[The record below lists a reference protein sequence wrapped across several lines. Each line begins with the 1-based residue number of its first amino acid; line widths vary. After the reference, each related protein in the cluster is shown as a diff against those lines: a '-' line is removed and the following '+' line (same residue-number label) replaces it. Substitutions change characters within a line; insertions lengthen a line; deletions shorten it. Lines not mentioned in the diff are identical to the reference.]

1 MANKLV
7 RYFSESYQE
16 LTKKT
21 TWPTYSELQ
30 SSAIVVFVAALLI
43 AVVVFVMD
51 ILVGIN
57 SSTMGFWKGILG
69 FIYSLA

>member
-7 RYFSESYQE
+7 RYFKESYVE

-30 SSAIVVFVAALLI
+30 SSAIVVFVASLLI
-43 AVVVFVMD
+43 AAVVLVMD
-51 ILVGIN
+51 IVVGVH
-57 SSTMGFWKGILG
+57 SSMGFWKGILG
-69 FIYSLA
+69 FIYSV

>member
-7 RYFSESYQE
+7 RYFKESYQE

-57 SSTMGFWKGILG
+57 STMGFWRGILG
-69 FIYSLA
+69 FIYSLV